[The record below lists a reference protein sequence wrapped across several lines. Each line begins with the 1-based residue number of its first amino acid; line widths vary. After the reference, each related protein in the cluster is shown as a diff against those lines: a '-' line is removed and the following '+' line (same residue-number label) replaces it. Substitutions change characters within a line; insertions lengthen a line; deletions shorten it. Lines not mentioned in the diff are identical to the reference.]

1 MSMNEN
7 LSKAKVKPAYSPEK
21 LRVLNSLLA
30 KMLLIR
36 VVSAVHGSK
45 ISPNDLFYVVVV
57 VVVPLPYCGM
67 IS

>member
-7 LSKAKVKPAYSPEK
+7 LSKAKVKPANSPEK

-36 VVSAVHGSK
+36 VVSAVHG
-45 ISPNDLFYVVVV
+45 
-57 VVVPLPYCGM
+57 
-67 IS
+67 